1 MAGIDVKSAYL
12 IKRQYGTGWRW
23 VGQIKYKDA
32 GDKWRT
38 IRRALVDEDGNPI
51 LTDAD
56 SKDSDGNKVQTT
68 KNIRKAKKALKLWRE
83 SVQGKPMGGRMLV
96 ADYIS
101 SDLKGRTGS
110 IQGSTMRKYREY
122 AAIIG
127 RSCLADV
134 PMRELDT
141 PKVRAWVQDM
151 KRQGMAPATIKTA
164 YNLLHKTCERALQN
178 GDIASNPCVRGILR
192 EDAPRALTSE
202 EVNATKPNALD
213 VVGVRRAN
221 VLLDSASNGRMRV
234 GARLALVC
242 GLRAGECCALRWRD
256 LDLDACT
263 LRVNQAIGRADGGT
277 YDKPPK
283 TADSLREIPIP
294 AVICSE
300 LTAWRAIQ
308 EADHARAAEEQERE
322 VVPFPDCY
330 IIGYADG
337 SFVTPHAL
345 GNAWSRLARKGD
357 SDGPLIGTRGRVCT
371 FHDLRH
377 TFASHAIANGADVR
391 SVAALMGH
399 KDASV
404 TLRIYADALPDA
416 KARAMDAVSSTLTLG
431 SLWAGEDG
439 ATDGS

>member
-1 MAGIDVKSAYL
+1 MQKSL
-12 IKRQYGTGWRW
+12 T
-23 VGQIKYKDA
+23 
-32 GDKWRT
+32 
-38 IRRALVDEDGNPI
+38 DEDGNPI

-56 SKDSDGNKVQTT
+56 TTDEDDNKVQTT
-68 KNIRKAKKALKLWRE
+68 RNIRKAKKALELWRD
-83 SVQGKPMGGRMLV
+83 SVQGKPMGGRMSV
-96 ADYIS
+96 PDYIS
-101 SDLKGRTGS
+101 SDLKGRAGS

-127 RSCLADV
+127 RGSLAGV
-134 PMRELDT
+134 PMRDLDT
-141 PKVRAWVQDM
+141 PKVRAWVQGM

-164 YNLLHKTCERALQN
+164 YNLLHKTCERAMQN
-178 GDIASNPCVRGILR
+178 GDMASNPCVRGILR

-202 EVNATKPNALD
+202 QVNATKPNALD
-213 VVGVRRAN
+213 VAGVRRAN
-221 VLLDSASNGRMRV
+221 ALLDAASNGRMRM

-256 LDLDACT
+256 LDVGGRT

-283 TADSLREIPIP
+283 TADSLREIPVP
-294 AVICSE
+294 AAICAE
-300 LTAWRAIQ
+300 LTAWRGIQ
-308 EADHARAAEEQERE
+308 EADHDRAAKGQERE

-337 SFVTPHAL
+337 TFMTPHAL
-345 GNAWSRLARKGD
+345 GNAWSRLARRGD
-357 SDGPLIGTRGRVCT
+357 DEGPLTGTRGRVCT

-416 KARAMDAVSSTLTLG
+416 KARAMDAVSSTLTAG
-431 SLWAGEDG
+431 SSWVGESGAAGDVRQ
-439 ATDGS
+439 D

>member
-12 IKRQYGTGWRW
+12 IKRRYGTGWRW

-32 GDKWRT
+32 GGKWRT
-38 IRRALVDEDGNPI
+38 MRKALTDENGEPI

-56 SKDSDGNKVQTT
+56 TTDENNNKVQTT
-68 KNIRKAKKALKLWRE
+68 RNIRKAGKSLELWRD
-83 SVQGKPMGGRMLV
+83 SVRGKPVGGRMAV

-127 RSCLADV
+127 RGSLSGV
-134 PMRELDT
+134 LMRELDT

-178 GDIASNPCVRGILR
+178 GDIATNPCVRGILR

-202 EVNATKPNALD
+202 QVNATKPNALD

-221 VLLDSASNGRMRV
+221 VLLDSAPNGRMRV

-242 GLRAGECCALRWRD
+242 GLRAGECCALKWGD
-256 LDLDACT
+256 LDLEGRV

-283 TADSLREIPIP
+283 TADSMRVIPLP
-294 AVICSE
+294 AAMCSE
-300 LTAWRAIQ
+300 LTEWRAIQ
-308 EADHARAAEEQERE
+308 QADHDRTAEGQEKE
-322 VVPFPDCY
+322 VVPFRDCY

-337 SFVTPHAL
+337 KFMTPHAL
-345 GNAWSRLARKGD
+345 GTVWSRLARNGD
-357 SDGPLIGTRGRVCT
+357 DNGPLIGTRGRVCT

-416 KARAMDAVSSTLTLG
+416 KVRAMDAVSTTLASG
-431 SLWAGEDG
+431 SSWAGEGDADEG
-439 ATDGS
+439 C